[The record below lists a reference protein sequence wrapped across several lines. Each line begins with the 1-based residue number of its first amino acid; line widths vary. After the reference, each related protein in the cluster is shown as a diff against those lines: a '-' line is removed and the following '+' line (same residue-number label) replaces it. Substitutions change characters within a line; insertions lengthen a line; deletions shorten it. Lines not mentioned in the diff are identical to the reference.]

1 MLLANGSSLSFWIT
15 LLLAV
20 AATFGYLLGRRQ
32 IRQPAASQP
41 DGRGE
46 ILRALAVA
54 KELESIAERLRAAM
68 SSHLPAIAKFQR
80 RLERI
85 EGSPSGS
92 WQELCDRA
100 DELLKPT
107 IRLGTEISHSYAEI
121 LRQMAHLASF
131 AELRSDPLTGINNRR
146 AFDESLQALTAEQ
159 LRYPSPLS
167 LAMIDVDCFKQI
179 NDTHGHLQGDRVLQ
193 ELAGDL
199 KASVRECDFL
209 ARYGG
214 EEFVVLMPRTELHA
228 ACNLAERFRASVA
241 KNMPLT
247 ISIGLAE
254 WLPSDTP
261 SSFVSR
267 ADTAL
272 YAAKDGGR
280 NCVYLHEGETGRIV
294 GIRNVSQEK
303 LPREKV
309 ESAAQP
315 VPVLL
320 PLPPAPATPANVGID
335 VQAAVS

>member
-1 MLLANGSSLSFWIT
+1 MLLANGSSISYWVT
-15 LLLAV
+15 LLLGV
-20 AATFGYLLGRRQ
+20 AATLGYLLGRRQ
-32 IRQPAASQP
+32 VRLGATSQE
-41 DGRGE
+41 DGRNQ

-54 KELESIAERLRAAM
+54 KELESIAARLRTALG
-68 SSHLPAIAKFQR
+68 SHLPAIAKFQR

-85 EGSPSGS
+85 EGAPSGS

-107 IRLGTEISHSYAEI
+107 LRLGTEISHSYAEI

-131 AELRSDPLTGINNRR
+131 AELRADPLTGINNRR
-146 AFDESLQALTAEQ
+146 AFDESLLAHAAEQ
-159 LRYPSPLS
+159 SRYPSPLS
-167 LAMIDVDCFKQI
+167 LAMIDVDGFKQV
-179 NDTHGHLQGDRVLQ
+179 NDTHGHLHGDRTLQ
-193 ELAGDL
+193 ELARDL

-228 ACNLAERFRASVA
+228 GCNLAERMRTSVA
-241 KNMPLT
+241 ANTPLT

-254 WLPSDTP
+254 WLPGDTP

-280 NCVYLHEGETGRIV
+280 NCVYLHEGATGRIV
-294 GIRNVSQEK
+294 GIRNTPQEK
-303 LPREKV
+303 V
-309 ESAAQP
+309 VNAAQIVATP
-315 VPVLL
+315 L
-320 PLPPAPATPANVGID
+320 PLVATVLPAARIEVQSGVG
-335 VQAAVS
+335 

>member
-1 MLLANGSSLSFWIT
+1 MLLANTSSLSMWIT
-15 LLLAV
+15 LLLGV
-20 AATFGYLLGRRQ
+20 AATLGYLLGRRQ
-32 IRQPAASQP
+32 VRRPTAGQA

-68 SSHLPAIAKFQR
+68 SSHLPAVAKFQR
-80 RLERI
+80 RLDRI

-107 IRLGTEISHSYAEI
+107 LRLGSEISHSYAEI

-131 AELRSDPLTGINNRR
+131 AELRADPLTGINNRR
-146 AFDESLQALTAEQ
+146 AFDESLQAHMAEQ
-159 LRYPSPLS
+159 SRYPSPLS
-167 LAMIDVDCFKQI
+167 LAMIDVDCFKQV

-193 ELAGDL
+193 ELARNL
-199 KASVRECDFL
+199 KTCVRECDFL

-228 ACNLAERFRASVA
+228 ACNLAERMRSSVA
-241 KNMPLT
+241 ASLSIT

-261 SSFVSR
+261 SSFVAR

-294 GIRNVSQEK
+294 GIRSAPQEK
-303 LPREKV
+303 V
-309 ESAAQP
+309 DNAAKIVAFP
-315 VPVLL
+315 L
-320 PLPPAPATPANVGID
+320 PLVPTVLPVVGIEFQSG
-335 VQAAVS
+335 VG